1 MRAFLILLDTPGIKQ
16 FVFGTDPLAE
26 VRGASALLD
35 RLNREET
42 RRLLEEAFPGRVME
56 AYAAGG
62 AAQFVVSAEDWQAV
76 NNVLERLA
84 ALYAEQTGGEV
95 QLLWGIGE
103 LAPDDP
109 GGYRAA
115 LRAAFSDL
123 AWRRFT
129 AREQPTVL
137 TFPLAVECQSTS
149 YLPATRKRVWADEIR
164 LVSEASDRKYRE
176 ISEVNPGRL
185 WAEFIHALDLPAT
198 VKQTPHWL
206 RCTTLQEIGEYS
218 ESRAGYLGLVYA
230 DGNAM
235 GRLVQELESLEVAR
249 AFSTLVDGSIR
260 DACHQALKELFRE
273 TLAEIRIRCDPTS
286 NYVQLRKIPGDILLL
301 GGDDL
306 VVVLPAELAVPFS
319 IRLSELFEEYSGQRQ
334 EELEEPARR
343 FFRQRLEGR
352 GLTVSCGVVIAP
364 SRFPFY
370 LLLDLAEELLASA
383 KKGGSRDPEA
393 TRYWVPSY
401 IDFHIQ
407 AGSAVHD
414 LHAIRRE
421 EYGVGTAYVR
431 TFRPYRRDKLQ
442 TLCAAVAKL
451 RRVGIPQSKRH
462 DLLEAALEPRARQ
475 AEWKAKELFG
485 RLAGPFGKQRL
496 ALFEGLCQLAPMDL
510 NEFPWV
516 RQNGVWATAL
526 ADLMEIY
533 DFVQAKEA

>member
-1 MRAFLILLDTPGIKQ
+1 
-16 FVFGTDPLAE
+16 
-26 VRGASALLD
+26 
-35 RLNREET
+35 
-42 RRLLEEAFPGRVME
+42 
-56 AYAAGG
+56 
-62 AAQFVVSAEDWQAV
+62 
-76 NNVLERLA
+76 
-84 ALYAEQTGGEV
+84 
-95 QLLWGIGE
+95 
-103 LAPDDP
+103 
-109 GGYRAA
+109 
-115 LRAAFSDL
+115 
-123 AWRRFT
+123 
-129 AREQPTVL
+129 
-137 TFPLAVECQSTS
+137 
-149 YLPATRKRVWADEIR
+149 
-164 LVSEASDRKYRE
+164 
-176 ISEVNPGRL
+176 
-185 WAEFIHALDLPAT
+185 
-198 VKQTPHWL
+198 
-206 RCTTLQEIGEYS
+206 
-218 ESRAGYLGLVYA
+218 
-230 DGNAM
+230 
-235 GRLVQELESLEVAR
+235 
-249 AFSTLVDGSIR
+249 
-260 DACHQALKELFRE
+260 
-273 TLAEIRIRCDPTS
+273 
-286 NYVQLRKIPGDILLL
+286 
-301 GGDDL
+301 

-442 TLCAAVAKL
+442 SLCAAVAKL